1 LLEWGC
7 IDHIFTITIDNGSS
21 NDGPINYIKDLN
33 KSWEGTMLR
42 HEFIHMR
49 CCAHIVN
56 MIVKSGLEVTN
67 DSIDKI
73 RIAVMFVGYPSEA
86 TTIQEMC

>member
-1 LLEWGC
+1 
-7 IDHIFTITIDNGSS
+7 
-21 NDGPINYIKDLN
+21 
-33 KSWEGTMLR
+33 MLR
-42 HEFIHMR
+42 HEFMHMR
-49 CCAHIVN
+49 FCAHKVN
-56 MIVKSGLEVTN
+56 MNVKSGLEVTN